1 MAGTDET
8 IYGRPA
14 AAIKPGSAFGPFRWP
29 VFRSIWF
36 ANLSSALGSMIQMTA
51 AAWLMTELTS
61 SHLLVALV
69 QASVTIPVLLL
80 GIFAGVIA
88 DNYDRRKV
96 MLIANSGMLVLS
108 AVLAVMAW
116 TDSLGPWSLLAFTL
130 AIGAGFALNGPS
142 WQASV
147 RMMVPREDLS
157 QAISLNT
164 IAYNTARSVGP
175 AIGGVLLSLWG
186 PSTAFTVNAVSYVAL
201 IVILLRWHPPQVA
214 RKVRDRVGAAIS
226 AGLRFAASS
235 STVRRVLV
243 RALAFGIGAI
253 AFQALLPLVAR
264 EQLAG
269 TEIGFGLMFGAFGM
283 GSVITAVWIAKARR
297 RYGPE
302 AIVTGATIV
311 AALAVALLGFAPSIG
326 VAMAAGFLA
335 GCGHVAAL
343 TSLNVSIQVRSPDEL
358 LGRILSIYQAM
369 IFGGMAIG
377 AAVWGT
383 LSDIIGIRMALVGA
397 AGWLLVSLA
406 ILRFYAPMPRI
417 GEGSVPITAPPPEEP
432 V

>member
-1 MAGTDET
+1 MGADED
-8 IYGRPA
+8 IYGRPS

-29 VFRSIWF
+29 VFRSVWF

-80 GIFAGVIA
+80 SIFAGVIA

-96 MLIANSGMLVLS
+96 MLIANGGMLALS
-108 AVLAVMAW
+108 AMLAAMAW
-116 TDSLGPWSLLAFTL
+116 TESLGPWSLLSFTL

-147 RMMVPREDLS
+147 RVMVPRDDLP

-175 AIGGVLLSLWG
+175 AIGGVLLSVWG
-186 PSTAFTVNAVSYVAL
+186 PSTAFTVNAFSYLAL
-201 IVILLRWHPPQVA
+201 IAILLRWHPPKSP
-214 RKVRDRVGAAIS
+214 RKHRERIGAAIA
-226 AGLRFAASS
+226 AGLRFATASS
-235 STVRRVLV
+235 PICRVLV

-264 EQLAG
+264 EQLGG
-269 TEIGFGLMFGAFGM
+269 TEIGFGLMFGAFGV
-283 GSVITAVWIAKARR
+283 GSVITAVWIAGARR
-297 RYGPE
+297 RFGPE
-302 AIVTGATIV
+302 AIVTGATIT
-311 AALAVALLGFAPSIG
+311 AAVAVAMLGFAPTVGI
-326 VAMAAGFLA
+326 ALAAGFLA

-358 LGRILSIYQAM
+358 IGRILSIYQAM

-377 AAVWGT
+377 AALWGT
-383 LSDIIGIRMALVGA
+383 LSDIIGIRMALVCS

-406 ILRFYAPMPRI
+406 ILRVYAPMPRI
-417 GEGSVPITAPPPEEP
+417 GEGNAPITPPPHEEP